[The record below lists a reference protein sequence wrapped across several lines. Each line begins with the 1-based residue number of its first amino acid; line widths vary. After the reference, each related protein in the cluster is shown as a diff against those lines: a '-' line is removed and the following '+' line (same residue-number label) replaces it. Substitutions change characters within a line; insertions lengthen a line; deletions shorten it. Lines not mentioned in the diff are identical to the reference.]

1 MSAAGRNRT
10 SWLSQNYDKLI
21 LVAILVGLLLSA
33 FLLFMQIGQ
42 KRQELTDAPWEKMSV
57 EPKKAEPIAP
67 LLAQFDQMKS
77 VLNSPFQSGQ
87 FSNRMVVSEL
97 RISCIECMKPI
108 PYDAAICAFCQAKQP
123 VGISPDEMDSDGDGI
138 PDKFEREHGLNP
150 MDAGDAVADA
160 DNDGFS
166 NREEYRSGTKLND
179 ANDYPSPVAKLRFV
193 RAVDNPFKLRFQGE
207 ARVSNG
213 MIYQLNL
220 RSLERTYFVRIGDEL
235 EGFKVLDCDTNAV
248 AGPTIILKQGDKRIL
263 LVKGKTTEKIEMV
276 AELVF
281 LIDQSKMRVRLGDVI
296 KLKDLE
302 YKVID
307 IRRDGVL
314 IRDEKTRK
322 TTQIGPLS
330 DSEKSAL
337 ESGLNNPTQP
347 GSTAP
352 GVMRPLR

>member
-1 MSAAGRNRT
+1 VSATARNRS

-21 LVAILVGLLLSA
+21 LVVILVGLLVSA

-42 KRQELTDAPWEKMSV
+42 KRQELAEAAWEKMSV
-57 EPKKAEPIAP
+57 EPKQVEPIEP

-77 VLNSPFQSGQ
+77 VLSSPFQSGL

-97 RISCIECMKPI
+97 RVSCIECLKPI
-108 PYDAAICAFCQAKQP
+108 PFEAAICPFCQAKQP
-123 VGISPDEMDSDGDGI
+123 AGISADEMDTDGDGI
-138 PDKFEREHGLNP
+138 PDKFEREFGLNP
-150 MDAGDAVADA
+150 LDANDAMVDA

-166 NREEYRSGTKLND
+166 NKEEWQSGTKLN
-179 ANDYPSPVAKLRFV
+179 NPEDYPSPVAKLRYT
-193 RAVDNPFKLRFQGE
+193 RIGSNPFKLRFQGE
-207 ARVSNG
+207 ARVSDG

-235 EGFKVLDCDTNAV
+235 EGFKVVECITNAA
-248 AGPTIILKQGDKRIL
+248 AGPTIILKQGDTRIP
-263 LVKGKTTEKIEMV
+263 LVKGKTREGFEMV

-281 LIDQSKMRVRLGDVI
+281 LIDQSRMRVRLGDVI
-296 KLKDLE
+296 KLKDRE

-322 TTQIGPLS
+322 TTQVGPLS
-330 DSEKSAL
+330 DGEKSAL

-347 GSTAP
+347 GSTTP